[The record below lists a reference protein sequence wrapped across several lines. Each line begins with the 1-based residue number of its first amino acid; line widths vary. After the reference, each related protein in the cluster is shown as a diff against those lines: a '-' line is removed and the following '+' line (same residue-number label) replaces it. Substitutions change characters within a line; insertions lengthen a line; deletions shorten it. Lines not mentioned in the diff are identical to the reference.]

1 MVGRWEFNILF
12 EISDNK
18 IKIKKP
24 HIPETETQREP
35 PRVSASLA
43 EQQLTADT
51 FTKGVR
57 LGLKLL
63 LIISILQ
70 LDNALTWFRN

>member
-1 MVGRWEFNILF
+1 MVGRREFNILF

-18 IKIKKP
+18 IKIKP

-35 PRVSASLA
+35 PRVSAALA

>member
-1 MVGRWEFNILF
+1 MVGRREFNILF

-18 IKIKKP
+18 IKIKI
-24 HIPETETQREP
+24 HIPETETQREL

-51 FTKGVR
+51 FIKGVR
-57 LGLKLL
+57 LG
-63 LIISILQ
+63 
-70 LDNALTWFRN
+70 